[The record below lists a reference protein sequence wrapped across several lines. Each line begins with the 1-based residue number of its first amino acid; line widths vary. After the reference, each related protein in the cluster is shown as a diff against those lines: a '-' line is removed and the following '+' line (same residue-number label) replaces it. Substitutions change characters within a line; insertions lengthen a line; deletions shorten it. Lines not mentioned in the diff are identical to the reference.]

1 MAFLQ
6 KKRYHRYFLRHWAW
20 PRSYAVI
27 EQEMAT
33 KLISSKPEELR
44 SHIEEVAGISVY
56 KERRKETESRIKK
69 TKENLDRVNDLK
81 EIDRIS
87 KA

>member
-1 MAFLQ
+1 
-6 KKRYHRYFLRHWAW
+6 
-20 PRSYAVI
+20 
-27 EQEMAT
+27 MAT

-44 SHIEEVAGISVY
+44 SHIEEVGISVY

-81 EIDRIS
+81 KEIDRNLLSSNNKLNQQKSMI
-87 KA
+87 